1 LGGLWHSLSKFLQM
15 GLRLGD
21 KFHSPKHYDVGPYKP
36 TKEYA
41 LAYHDKEIY
50 YYTHASDEDIR

>member
-1 LGGLWHSLSKFLQM
+1 M
-15 GLRLGD
+15 VPRLGD